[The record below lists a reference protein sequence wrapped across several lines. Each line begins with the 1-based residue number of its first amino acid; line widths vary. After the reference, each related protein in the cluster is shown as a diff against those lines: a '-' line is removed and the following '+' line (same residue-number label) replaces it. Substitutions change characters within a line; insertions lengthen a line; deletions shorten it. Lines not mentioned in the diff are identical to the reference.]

1 VWRVTGGEASPSISQ
16 VLERAAIAQQDEVVA
31 ALAEIARY

>member
-1 VWRVTGGEASPSISQ
+1 VASPSISK

-31 ALAEIARY
+31 ALAEIASY